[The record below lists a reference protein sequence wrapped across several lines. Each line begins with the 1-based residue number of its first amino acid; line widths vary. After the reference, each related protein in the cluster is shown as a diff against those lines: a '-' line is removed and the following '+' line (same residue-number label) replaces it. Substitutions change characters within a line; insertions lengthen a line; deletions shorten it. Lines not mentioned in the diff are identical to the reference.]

1 MYHPWRRFRSEA
13 AWTLTFA
20 DLPHGRRGVTD
31 FWARTVALDSR
42 LRQVERRCTIC
53 HELVHIERGP
63 LPDDDRLAAREES
76 AVEREVAR
84 RLIELQPLGEALAWS
99 RHISEAADVLWVT
112 EDVLRARLDC
122 LQPSERIYLDARLA
136 FRHECEEAT

>member
-1 MYHPWRRFRSEA
+1 MYHPWRRFQLEA

-20 DLPHGRRGVTD
+20 ALPHGRRGVVD

-76 AVEREVAR
+76 EVEREVAR

-99 RHISEAADVLWVT
+99 RHISEAADALWVT
-112 EDVLRARLDC
+112 EDVLRVRLEH
-122 LQPSERIYLDARLA
+122 LQPSEQAYLAHRLA
-136 FRHECEEAT
+136 FRDEAT

>member
-42 LRQVERRCTIC
+42 LRQVERRCVIC

-76 AVEREVAR
+76 AVEREVAC

-99 RHISEAADVLWVT
+99 RHISEAADALWVT
-112 EDVLRARLDC
+112 EDVLRARLNC
-122 LQPSERIYLDARLA
+122 LQPSERSYLDARLA
-136 FRHECEEAT
+136 FRQECEETT